1 MVRETGARRGGPQR
15 NPRNLAGAAG
25 DRGIYEYDVAGAR
38 DRLHQFRGE
47 LVLAD
52 DLDFGIV
59 NSIPEELRD
68 DVACAIIAAQ
78 RVAVTDNQR
87 V

>member
-1 MVRETGARRGGPQR
+1 MKREHDGAGRSGIRLTLPARPDDRRI
-15 NPRNLAGAAG
+15 
-25 DRGIYEYDVAGAR
+25 DKDDVGGAR
-38 DRLHQFRGE
+38 DRLHQFRSE

-59 NSIPEELRD
+59 NQVPEELRD